1 MLKLTPYRGS
11 AMSKPTKYRDVFDLF
26 DDFFT
31 ERDYGYRKFKVDVR
45 DTGKEYI
52 IDADMPGVKKDEL
65 SIHFEDER
73 LVIAVNREEQEETQQ
88 DDYIHRERSVA
99 SYERSIYLKD
109 VDPNKFKAKLNDG
122 VLTINAPKLE
132 EKINKY
138 LIDIE

>member
-1 MLKLTPYRGS
+1 MLKITPYKGS
-11 AMSKPTKYRDVFDLF
+11 VGRNTSGYRDVFDLF

-45 DTGKEYI
+45 DSGKEYI
-52 IDADMPGVKKDEL
+52 IDADMPGVKKDEI

-73 LVIAVNREEQEETQQ
+73 LVIAVNREEQEEKEE
-88 DDYIHRERSVA
+88 DDYIHRERSIA
-99 SYERSIYLKD
+99 SFERSIYLKD
-109 VDPNKFKAKLNDG
+109 VDPNKFKAKLTDG